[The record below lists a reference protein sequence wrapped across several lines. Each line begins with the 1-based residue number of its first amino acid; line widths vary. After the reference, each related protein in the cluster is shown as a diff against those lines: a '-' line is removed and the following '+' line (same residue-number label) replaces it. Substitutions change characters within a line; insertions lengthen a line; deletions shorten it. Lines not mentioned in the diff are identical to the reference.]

1 MQIAF
6 ILNVIIALLLVL
18 TIIYAVRLNQRLAQ
32 LRNDKNELQELAKIF
47 ADATDKAQN
56 SIRELKGSSDALQAE
71 VDKAAVLRDDLAFL
85 VERGSRAADQMVSSG
100 RPTKTFGQN
109 RMPDADRD
117 LDSGIDDDLEDD
129 GRLIQQA
136 IRTAAA
142 PQGGGRANGR
152 SDRNADRNPDRIPAR
167 APEKSSPQRAGGNM
181 FAPKNK
187 PSRPEPSADQSA
199 SKPRV
204 SGGHPEPL
212 SGQPL
217 ASSSST
223 AQRLG
228 GGLGGLKPNDK
239 LLGDRLRA
247 DEPGSIGDTDAA
259 RELLK
264 ALSSMK

>member
-47 ADATDKAQN
+47 AEATDKAHD

-71 VDKAAVLRDDLAFL
+71 VDKAEVLRDDLAYL
-85 VERGSRAADQMVSSG
+85 VERGSRAADQMVSAG
-100 RPTKTFGQN
+100 RPAKTFGQD
-109 RMPDADRD
+109 RMQGNDRD
-117 LDSGIDDDLEDD
+117 MDDEIEGD
-129 GRLIQQA
+129 GRLIEQA
-136 IRTAAA
+136 IRAASA
-142 PQGGGRANGR
+142 PQGGGRTNGR
-152 SDRNADRNPDRIPAR
+152 SERNADRMPTRT
-167 APEKSSPQRAGGNM
+167 PEKSPSQRAGGNM
-181 FAPKNK
+181 FASKNK
-187 PSRPEPSADQSA
+187 PSRPENAVDPSV

-204 SGGHPEPL
+204 SGGHPGPL
-212 SGQPL
+212 SDQPQ
-217 ASSSST
+217 SQGPSGSPT
-223 AQRLG
+223 QRLG

-239 LLGDRLRA
+239 LLGDRLLA

>member
-32 LRNDKNELQELAKIF
+32 LRNDKNELQELARIF
-47 ADATDKAQN
+47 AEATDKAHD

-85 VERGSRAADQMVSSG
+85 VERGSRAADQMASAG
-100 RPTKTFGQN
+100 RPAKTFGQD
-109 RMPDADRD
+109 RMQGNDRD
-117 LDSGIDDDLEDD
+117 RDDEIEDD
-129 GRLIQQA
+129 GRLIEQA
-136 IRTAAA
+136 IRAAAA

-152 SDRNADRNPDRIPAR
+152 PERTADRTPTRT
-167 APEKSSPQRAGGNM
+167 PEQSSPQRAGGNM
-181 FAPKNK
+181 FASKNK
-187 PSRPEPSADQSA
+187 LSRPENAADQSV

-212 SGQPL
+212 SGQSRSGQPQSQAISG
-217 ASSSST
+217 ASP
-223 AQRLG
+223 QRLG

>member
-1 MQIAF
+1 VQIAF

-32 LRNDKNELQELAKIF
+32 LRNDKNELQELARIF
-47 ADATDKAQN
+47 AEATDKAHD
-56 SIRELKGSSDALQAE
+56 SIRQLKGSSDALQAE
-71 VDKAAVLRDDLAFL
+71 VDKAAVLRDDLAYL
-85 VERGSRAADQMVSSG
+85 VERGSRAADQMASAG
-100 RPTKTFGQN
+100 RPAKPFGQD
-109 RMPDADRD
+109 RMSGNDRD
-117 LDSGIDDDLEDD
+117 RDDEIEDD
-129 GRLIQQA
+129 GRLIEQA
-136 IRTAAA
+136 IRAAGA
-142 PQGGGRANGR
+142 PQSAPQSGGRANGR
-152 SDRNADRNPDRIPAR
+152 PDRNADRTSLRTS
-167 APEKSSPQRAGGNM
+167 EKLPPQRAGGNM

-187 PSRPEPSADQSA
+187 PSRPENAADQSV

-212 SGQPL
+212 SGQPQSQA
-217 ASSSST
+217 ASGT
-223 AQRLG
+223 PAQRLG